1 MGGGCLLQKQNAQGR
16 RRNEGGEKEA

>member
-16 RRNEGGEKEA
+16 RRNEGGEKEG